1 MHQGDCKT
9 VCKIQKLAN
18 ALKTINKRK
27 NNARKENN
35 IEYQQFNKMSFE
47 KTFVAF
53 ACKNKWLQRYKN
65 DKT

>member
-1 MHQGDCKT
+1 LQTLC
-9 VCKIQKLAN
+9 
-18 ALKTINKRK
+18 KTINKRK
-27 NNARKENN
+27 NIASKENN

-47 KTFVAF
+47 KNFEAF